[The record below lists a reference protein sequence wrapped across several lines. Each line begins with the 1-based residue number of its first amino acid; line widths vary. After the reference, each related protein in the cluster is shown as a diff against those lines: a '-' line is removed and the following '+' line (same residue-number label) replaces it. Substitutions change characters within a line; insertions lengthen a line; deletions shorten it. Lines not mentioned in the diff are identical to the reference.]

1 MSTNTK
7 KLLIVAALV
16 LGSVAGCGHL
26 GDTSSDDDNFQ
37 KALAYAKCMRANGVP
52 NFPDP
57 QRKGGGVEMSSPKE
71 LETADGKKAAAAC
84 RDSNP
89 QNDTDDSG
97 GSVNSAKL
105 ADWTKCM
112 RAKLPNF
119 PDPEVTGNTITLQ
132 LSGTGIKGGSTD
144 FENAQKACE
153 SHFPGGNLRSVNNS

>member
-7 KLLIVAALV
+7 KLLIVAALL
-16 LGSVAGCGHL
+16 LGSMAGCGHL
-26 GDTSSDDDNFQ
+26 GDKSSDDDTFQ
-37 KALAYAKCMRANGVP
+37 KALAYSKCMRANGAP
-52 NFPDP
+52 DFPDP
-57 QRKGGGVEMSSPKE
+57 QRKDGGVEMSTPK
-71 LETADGKKAAAAC
+71 DVDQKALAAC
-84 RDSNP
+84 RDKNP
-89 QNDTDDSG
+89 QNDTGANDG
-97 GSVNSAKL
+97 GGTVDSAKL

-112 RAKLPNF
+112 RAELPNF

>member
-16 LGSVAGCGHL
+16 LGSMAGCGQL
-26 GDTSSDDDNFQ
+26 GDQASDDDKFQ
-37 KALAYAKCMRANGVP
+37 KALAYAKCMRANGLP

-57 QRKGGGVEMSSPKE
+57 QRKDGGVEMSSPKE
-71 LETADGKKAAAAC
+71 LNTPGGKKAVAAC
-84 RDSNP
+84 RDKDP

-97 GSVNSAKL
+97 GHVDSGKL

-132 LSGTGIKGGSTD
+132 LSGTGINGGSTD
-144 FENAQKACE
+144 FQNAQKACE
-153 SHFPGGNLRSVNNS
+153 SHFPGGNLRSFKII